1 VALALSVPV
10 PVLMALP
17 ELELVPV
24 LVAQPAAAAL
34 LVALL
39 VPTLAVTVSS
49 VASSRVSGVTKQL
62 LTKHSRFTVF
72 F

>member
-1 VALALSVPV
+1 
-10 PVLMALP
+10 
-17 ELELVPV
+17 
-24 LVAQPAAAAL
+24 VAQPAAAAL

>member
-1 VALALSVPV
+1 
-10 PVLMALP
+10 
-17 ELELVPV
+17 
-24 LVAQPAAAAL
+24 
-34 LVALL
+34 